1 MDAPCCQAF
10 LSGFVSQE
18 KIAAIHSACVCD
30 VRSRAL
36 MEYAGRRLITA
47 ADCRSP
53 MFASANPGLT
63 CDVITLKN
71 ACAIGGE
78 RVVSRMDSQK
88 NEFTLDGRPAH
99 HCAGPALAPRL
110 P

>member
-1 MDAPCCQAF
+1 MGATVEAGVQERHRDLRTYMDAPCCQAF

-18 KIAAIHSACVCD
+18 KIAANHSACVCD

-53 MFASANPGLT
+53 MFASG
-63 CDVITLKN
+63 
-71 ACAIGGE
+71 
-78 RVVSRMDSQK
+78 
-88 NEFTLDGRPAH
+88 
-99 HCAGPALAPRL
+99 
-110 P
+110 